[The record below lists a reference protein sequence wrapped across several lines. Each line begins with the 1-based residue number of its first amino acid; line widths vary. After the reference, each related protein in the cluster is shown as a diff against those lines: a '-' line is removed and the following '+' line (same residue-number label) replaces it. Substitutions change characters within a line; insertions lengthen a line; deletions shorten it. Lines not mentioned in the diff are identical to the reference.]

1 MYISHEWKIPST
13 NCFSVVVLASSKIDE
28 LGLFDRFL
36 GKLPELKNIVIT
48 DIIPF
53 SECYNYLRSSSF
65 YHSGKP
71 DRFNGKL
78 PYIKRPSFETILNV
92 KQRCVIPL
100 NPFKTSHDYYHRN
113 YVANMAD
120 YVRSYVKFV
129 TLCCCEGPPSI
140 FCIKYCKE
148 KYLSC
153 CQLCE
158 VEIEKFDTYSDFDTE
173 TDSNKESDE
182 GSRTGSDSDTSSK
195 SDSD

>member
-1 MYISHEWKIPST
+1 MYISHEWKIPAT
-13 NCFSVVVLASSKIDE
+13 NCFSVVILASSKIDE
-28 LGLFDRFL
+28 LDLMDRFL
-36 GKLPELKNIVIT
+36 GKFPELKKVKIT

-53 SECYNYLRSSSF
+53 SECYNYLKSSSF

-78 PYIKRPSFETILNV
+78 PYVKRPSFETILDV
-92 KQRCVIPL
+92 KKRCVIPL
-100 NPFKTSHDYYHRN
+100 NPCKTTYDHDRRN
-113 YVANMAD
+113 YVACMAD
-120 YVRSYVKFV
+120 YVRSYVKCV

-153 CQLCE
+153 CQLCK
-158 VEIEKFDTYSDFDTE
+158 VETEKFDTYSDFETE
-173 TDSNKESDE
+173 TDSEESGE
-182 GSRTGSDSDTSSK
+182 GSRTGSDEDTSST